1 VRPRFARLAVAVAAC
16 QLLSTTSA
24 QSTATFTSATA
35 SASLTS
41 QNGCQLVSTALAQS
55 ASSAI
60 SLQVVTRTASAK
72 PSATSRPQNYKIKV
86 GSGGFVFDPPE
97 LKNVSVG
104 STVTFEFYPPD
115 HSVIQA
121 EFGSACVPYSYADS
135 EHQGKGFWTPLQ
147 YVDFT
152 NVSDNLPSNTSRTS
166 AVFTL
171 HQPLPLH

>member
-1 VRPRFARLAVAVAAC
+1 MVRPRFARLAVAVAAC
-16 QLLSTTSA
+16 QLLST
-24 QSTATFTSATA
+24 
-35 SASLTS
+35 
-41 QNGCQLVSTALAQS
+41 ALAQS

-60 SLQVVTRTASAK
+60 ASLVTKTVPATK
-72 PSATSRPQNYKIKV
+72 PSASSRPQNYRIKV

-152 NVSDNLPSNTSRTS
+152 NVSNDLLFSRFINLYRLHTPLTFPSPIKKAR
-166 AVFTL
+166 
-171 HQPLPLH
+171 PD

>member
-1 VRPRFARLAVAVAAC
+1 MAIAA
-16 QLLSTTSA
+16 
-24 QSTATFTSATA
+24 
-35 SASLTS
+35 
-41 QNGCQLVSTALAQS
+41 CQLVSTALAQS

-60 SLQVVTRTASAK
+60 SLQVVTRTASATR
-72 PSATSRPQNYKIKV
+72 PSASSRPQDYRIKV

-147 YVDFT
+147 YVDFS
-152 NVSDNLPSNTSRTS
+152 NVSNNLVFIPHEPLPSSYFINLCRLYITSHQSFPLHSRTQYLTRS
-166 AVFTL
+166 R
-171 HQPLPLH
+171 

>member
-1 VRPRFARLAVAVAAC
+1 MVRPRFARLAVAIAA
-16 QLLSTTSA
+16 
-24 QSTATFTSATA
+24 
-35 SASLTS
+35 
-41 QNGCQLVSTALAQS
+41 CQLVSTALAQS

-60 SLQVVTRTASAK
+60 SLQVVTRTASATT
-72 PSATSRPQNYKIKV
+72 PSASSRPQDYRIKV

-152 NVSDNLPSNTSRTS
+152 NVSNNLLSLYLMNQCRLHTSSTS
-166 AVFTL
+166 AVFISHHINLFFSTKE
-171 HQPLPLH
+171 HNV

>member
-1 VRPRFARLAVAVAAC
+1 MVRPRFARLAVAVAAC
-16 QLLSTTSA
+16 QL
-24 QSTATFTSATA
+24 
-35 SASLTS
+35 
-41 QNGCQLVSTALAQS
+41 VSTALAQS

-60 SLQVVTRTASAK
+60 ASLQVVTRTVSATR
-72 PSATSRPQNYKIKV
+72 PSASSRPQNYKIKV

-152 NVSDNLPSNTSRTS
+152 NVSDNLPSNTSRTF

-171 HQPLPLH
+171 YQPLSSSHYINLSLSTKESKT

>member
-1 VRPRFARLAVAVAAC
+1 MVRPRLARLAVAVAA
-16 QLLSTTSA
+16 
-24 QSTATFTSATA
+24 
-35 SASLTS
+35 
-41 QNGCQLVSTALAQS
+41 CQLVSTALAQS

-60 SLQVVTRTASAK
+60 PSLVTRTVSAAT
-72 PSATSRPQNYKIKV
+72 PSASSRPQNYKIKV

-97 LKNVSVG
+97 LKNVSAG

-147 YVDFT
+147 YVDFS
-152 NVSDNLPSNTSRTS
+152 NVSNDLLSSHHRINCRLYASSAS
-166 AVFTL
+166 AVFTF
-171 HQPLPLH
+171 H